1 MTSKIPVL
9 AAVLEPEIY
18 SNRINIDTG
27 AYATGKLTCLML
39 EGDKR
44 AYLKYNPKPA
54 F

>member
-1 MTSKIPVL
+1 MSNISVF
-9 AAVLEPEIY
+9 AAVLESEIY
-18 SNRINIDTG
+18 SNRIDIDTG
-27 AYATGKLTCLML
+27 AYATGNLTCLML